1 MEEQEPLNQLNIEL
15 SEDIAD
21 GIYSNLVIIA
31 HSNAEFILDFVKVLP
46 GLPKAK
52 VKTRVIMTPQH
63 AKRLL
68 LALQDNLQKYEGMFG
83 NIELHED
90 QHMLPPINFGGGP
103 AGMA

>member
-1 MEEQEPLNQLNIEL
+1 MEEQDPINQLNIEL
-15 SEDIAD
+15 GEDVAE

-31 HSNAEFILDFVKVLP
+31 HSNAEFILDFVRILP

-68 LALQDNLQKYEGMFG
+68 LALQENIQKYEQLFG
-83 NIELHED
+83 NIELQD
-90 QHMLPPINFGGGP
+90 MG
-103 AGMA
+103 AGMPPMGFSGPQGMA